1 MVPHE
6 SQATGVTF
14 ETALDAAPETGL
26 ETVPE
31 AVLTAGPG
39 GTGWGAGASTVGV
52 ASRAMVVDRSGACGR
67 GVGRARGLMRPAWS
81 SEVPSNG
88 ARASAGVRVL
98 QQCRGSPIP
107 PGGEPGSRVLQQC
120 RGSPVPH
127 GAGSGE
133 PAGG

>member
-14 ETALDAAPETGL
+14 ETAL

-67 GVGRARGLMRPAWS
+67 GVGRARG
-81 SEVPSNG
+81 
-88 ARASAGVRVL
+88 
-98 QQCRGSPIP
+98 
-107 PGGEPGSRVLQQC
+107 
-120 RGSPVPH
+120 
-127 GAGSGE
+127 
-133 PAGG
+133 